1 MPHVPAPVS
10 TLSNTE
16 LRPVE
21 PDRPELNLDRIR
33 QEFPV
38 VHHCT
43 YLNHSAVGT
52 LPMRAREAVRAYV
65 EDYSEHAASNYRDWE
80 AAIETARSRSAR
92 LINATPE
99 QIAFVKN
106 TTEGL
111 CFAANGIDWRS
122 GDNVVLNDLEFPSNV
137 YPWLNLARHGV
148 ETRMT
153 ESVDGRLTVDSIAE
167 RIDARTRAVSIS
179 HVEFGNGFRNDLAA
193 IGALCREKDICFVV
207 DAIQSLGQTPVDV
220 EEMSIDLLTADGHKW
235 LLSPEGIG
243 IFYCAPHLT
252 DRLRLYEVG
261 WNSVADAGN
270 YDAYDP
276 TPAPT
281 ARRFECG
288 SHNTLGI
295 YALGA
300 SLDLLLEVGIEAVR
314 ERLRLL
320 TDRLVDGL
328 RDAGYRVLSPR
339 GESEWS
345 GIVTFDSPV
354 HETEALHRTLR
365 SHQIIGARRGGGI
378 RISPHFYNTEEEV
391 LRVVDALPGH

>member
-1 MPHVPAPVS
+1 M
-10 TLSNTE
+10 
-16 LRPVE
+16 
-21 PDRPELNLDRIR
+21 NLDRIR

-43 YLNHSAVGT
+43 YLNHAAVGT
-52 LPMRAREAVRAYV
+52 LPGRALEAVRAYAA
-65 EDYSEHAASNYRDWE
+65 DFNEHAASNYRDWE
-80 AAIETARSRSAR
+80 AAIEATRSRSAR
-92 LINATPE
+92 LINAAPE

-111 CFAANGIDWRS
+111 CFAANGLDWH
-122 GDNVVLNDLEFPSNV
+122 GGGNVVLNDLEFPSNV
-137 YPWLNLARHGV
+137 YPWLNLAQHGV
-148 ETRMT
+148 EARMVK
-153 ESVDGRLTVDSIAE
+153 SVDGRLTVESIAD
-167 RIDARTRAVSIS
+167 RIDAGTRAVSIS
-179 HVEFGNGFRNDLAA
+179 HVEFGNGFRNDIAA
-193 IGALCREKDICFVV
+193 IGALCREKGVCFVV

-220 EEMSIDLLTADGHKW
+220 VDMSIDILTADGHKW
-235 LLSPEGIG
+235 LLGPEGIG
-243 IFYCAPHLT
+243 IFYCAPHMT
-252 DRLRLYEVG
+252 ERLRLYEVG

-270 YDAYDP
+270 YDVYDA

-295 YALGA
+295 HALGA
-300 SLDLLLEVGIEAVR
+300 SLDLLLEVGIEAIQ
-314 ERLRLL
+314 ERLRVL

-328 RDAGYRVLSPR
+328 RGAGYRVLSPR

-354 HETEALHRTLR
+354 HDTADLHRALR
-365 SHQIIGARRGGGI
+365 GRKIIGARRGGGI

-391 LRVVDALPGH
+391 LRVVEALPGH

>member
-1 MPHVPAPVS
+1 M
-10 TLSNTE
+10 
-16 LRPVE
+16 
-21 PDRPELNLDRIR
+21 NLDRIR

-38 VHHCT
+38 VRHCT
-43 YLNHSAVGT
+43 YLNHAAVGT
-52 LPMRAREAVRAYV
+52 LPGRAREAVQAYV
-65 EDYSEHAASNYRDWE
+65 ADFNEYAASHYPKWE
-80 AAIETARSRSAR
+80 AAIETTRARAAR
-92 LINATPE
+92 LINAASE

-111 CFAANGIDWRS
+111 CFAANGIDWRP

-137 YPWLNLARHGV
+137 YPWLNLSRHGV
-148 ETRMT
+148 ETRMV
-153 ESVDGRLTVDSIAE
+153 ESVDGRLPVDSIE
-167 RIDARTRAVSIS
+167 GKIDARTRVVSIS
-179 HVEFGNGFRNDLAA
+179 HVEYGNGFRNDIAA
-193 IGALCREKDICFVV
+193 IGAMCREKRVVFVV

-220 EEMSIDLLTADGHKW
+220 AEMGIDILTADGHKW

-243 IFYCAPHLT
+243 VFYCAPHLT
-252 DRLRLYEVG
+252 ERLRLYEVG

-295 YALGA
+295 HALGA
-300 SLDLLLEVGIEAVR
+300 SLDLLLEVGIEAVQG
-314 ERLRLL
+314 RLRLL
-320 TDRLVDGL
+320 TDRLAAAL
-328 RDAGYRVLSPR
+328 CDAGYRILSPR

-345 GIVTFDSPV
+345 GILTFNSPV

-391 LRVVDALPGH
+391 LRVVAALPGH

>member
-1 MPHVPAPVS
+1 M
-10 TLSNTE
+10 
-16 LRPVE
+16 
-21 PDRPELNLDRIR
+21 NLDRIR

-43 YLNHSAVGT
+43 YLNHAAVGT
-52 LPMRAREAVRAYV
+52 LPGRARAAVQAYV
-65 EDYSEHAASNYRDWE
+65 TDFNEYAASHYPDWE
-80 AAIETARSRSAR
+80 TAIDTARSRAAR
-92 LINATPE
+92 LINAAPD

-111 CFAANGIDWRS
+111 CFAANGIDWRP
-122 GDNVVLNDLEFPSNV
+122 GDNVILNDLEFPSNV
-137 YPWLNLARHGV
+137 YPWLNLSRLGV
-148 ETRMT
+148 ETRMV
-153 ESVDGRLTVDSIAE
+153 ESVDGRLPVESIGEKIDS
-167 RIDARTRAVSIS
+167 RTRVLSIS
-179 HVEFGNGFRNDLAA
+179 HVEYGNGFRNDIAA
-193 IGALCREKDICFVV
+193 IGALCREKRVVFVV

-220 EEMSIDLLTADGHKW
+220 AEMGIDILTADGHKW

-243 IFYCAPHLT
+243 IFYCAPHMM
-252 DRLRLYEVG
+252 DRLELYEVG
-261 WNSVADAGN
+261 WNSVVDAGN
-270 YDAYDP
+270 YDALDP

-295 YALGA
+295 HALGA
-300 SLDLLLEVGIEAVR
+300 SMELLLEVGIETVQ

-320 TDRLVDGL
+320 TDRLVESL
-328 RDAGYRVLSPR
+328 HEAGYRVVSPR

-391 LRVVDALPGH
+391 LRVVEALPGH

>member
-1 MPHVPAPVS
+1 M
-10 TLSNTE
+10 
-16 LRPVE
+16 
-21 PDRPELNLDRIR
+21 NLDRIR

-38 VHHCT
+38 VQNCT
-43 YLNHSAVGT
+43 YLNHAAVGT
-52 LPMRAREAVRAYV
+52 LPARARDAVRAYV
-65 EDYSEHAASNYRDWE
+65 ADFNEYAASHYRNWE
-80 AAIETARSRSAR
+80 AAIETTRSRSAR

-137 YPWLNLARHGV
+137 FPWLNLTRNGV
-148 ETRMT
+148 ETRMVK
-153 ESVDGRLTVDSIAE
+153 SVEGRLSVDSIAE
-167 RIDARTRAVSIS
+167 MIDARTRVVSIS
-179 HVEFGNGFRNDLAA
+179 HVEYGNGFRNDIAA
-193 IGALCREKDICFVV
+193 IGALCRERGVCFVV

-220 EEMSIDLLTADGHKW
+220 AEMSIDILTADGHKW

-243 IFYCAPHLT
+243 IFYCAPHMT
-252 DRLRLYEVG
+252 ERLRLYEVG

-288 SHNTLGI
+288 SHKTLGI
-295 YALGA
+295 HALGA
-300 SLDLLLEVGIEAVR
+300 SLDLLLEVGIETVQK
-314 ERLRLL
+314 RLRAL
-320 TDRLVDGL
+320 TDLLVDAL
-328 RDAGYRVLSPR
+328 RDTGYRVLSPR

-345 GIVTFDSPV
+345 GIVTFNSTV
-354 HETEALHRTLR
+354 HESEDLHRTLR
-365 SHQIIGARRGGGI
+365 SRQIIGARRGGGI

-391 LRVVDALPGH
+391 LRVVEALPGH

>member
-1 MPHVPAPVS
+1 M
-10 TLSNTE
+10 
-16 LRPVE
+16 
-21 PDRPELNLDRIR
+21 NLDRIR

-43 YLNHSAVGT
+43 YLNHAAVGT
-52 LPMRAREAVRAYV
+52 LPARAYEAVRAYAA
-65 EDYSEHAASNYRDWE
+65 DFSEYAASNYRDWE
-80 AAIETARSRSAR
+80 SAIETTRSRSAR
-92 LINATPE
+92 LINADSR

-111 CFAANGIDWRS
+111 CFAANGIDWRR

-137 YPWLNLARHGV
+137 YPWLNLSREGV
-148 ETRMT
+148 ETRMVK
-153 ESVDGRLTVDSIAE
+153 SVDGRLTVDAISD
-167 RIDARTRAVSIS
+167 RIDSRTRAVSIS
-179 HVEFGNGFRNDLAA
+179 HVEYGNGFRNDIAA
-193 IGALCREKDICFVV
+193 IGALCRQEGVCFVV

-220 EEMSIDLLTADGHKW
+220 DAMNIDILTADGHKW

-243 IFYCAPHLT
+243 IFYCAPHMT
-252 DRLRLYEVG
+252 ERLRLYEVG

-270 YDAYDP
+270 YDVYDP

-295 YALGA
+295 HALGA
-300 SLDLLLEVGIEAVR
+300 SLELLLEVGIDVVQ

-320 TDRLVDGL
+320 TDRLAEAL

-354 HETEALHRTLR
+354 HETEDLHRTLR

-391 LRVVDALPGH
+391 LRVTDALPGH

>member
-1 MPHVPAPVS
+1 M
-10 TLSNTE
+10 
-16 LRPVE
+16 
-21 PDRPELNLDRIR
+21 NLDRIR

-38 VHHCT
+38 VQHCT
-43 YLNHSAVGT
+43 YLNHAAVGT
-52 LPMRAREAVRAYV
+52 LPTRARDAVRDYV
-65 EDYSEHAASNYRDWE
+65 ADFNEHAASNYRDWE
-80 AAIETARSRSAR
+80 AAIETTRSRSAR
-92 LINATPE
+92 LINASSE

-137 YPWLNLARHGV
+137 YPWLNLAQHGV
-148 ETRMT
+148 ESRMV
-153 ESVDGRLTVDSIAE
+153 ESVDGRLTVDSITD

-179 HVEFGNGFRNDLAA
+179 HVEFGNGFRNDLAT
-193 IGALCREKDICFVV
+193 IGALCRESGVVFVV
-207 DAIQSLGQTPVDV
+207 DAIQSLGQTPVNV

-243 IFYCAPHLT
+243 VFYCAPHLT
-252 DRLRLYEVG
+252 EQLRLYEAG
-261 WNSVADAGN
+261 WNSVVDAGN

-295 YALGA
+295 HAMGA
-300 SLDLLLEVGIEAVR
+300 SLELLLEVGVEAVQG
-314 ERLRLL
+314 RLRLL

>member
-1 MPHVPAPVS
+1 M
-10 TLSNTE
+10 
-16 LRPVE
+16 
-21 PDRPELNLDRIR
+21 NLDRIR

-43 YLNHSAVGT
+43 YLNHAAVGT
-52 LPMRAREAVRAYV
+52 LPGRARAAVQAYV
-65 EDYSEHAASNYRDWE
+65 TDFNEYAASHYPDWE
-80 AAIETARSRSAR
+80 AAIDTTRSRAAR
-92 LINATPE
+92 LINAAAD

-111 CFAANGIDWRS
+111 CFAANGMDWRP

-148 ETRMT
+148 ETRMV
-153 ESVDGRLTVDSIAE
+153 ESVDGRLPVESIGEKIDSK
-167 RIDARTRAVSIS
+167 TRVVSIS
-179 HVEFGNGFRNDLAA
+179 HVEYGNGFRNDIAA
-193 IGALCREKDICFVV
+193 IGALCREKHVVFVV

-220 EEMSIDLLTADGHKW
+220 AEMGIDILTADGHKW
-235 LLSPEGIG
+235 LLGPEGIG
-243 IFYCAPHLT
+243 IFYCAPHMT
-252 DRLRLYEVG
+252 DRLELYEVG

-270 YDAYDP
+270 YDSFDP

-295 YALGA
+295 HALGA
-300 SLDLLLEVGIEAVR
+300 SLDLLLEVGIEAVQG
-314 ERLRLL
+314 RLRLL
-320 TDRLVDGL
+320 TDRLVESL
-328 RDAGYRVLSPR
+328 REAGYRVLSPR

-354 HETEALHRTLR
+354 HETGALHRTLR

-391 LRVVDALPGH
+391 LRVVEVLPGH

>member
-1 MPHVPAPVS
+1 M
-10 TLSNTE
+10 
-16 LRPVE
+16 
-21 PDRPELNLDRIR
+21 NLDRIR

-43 YLNHSAVGT
+43 YLNHAAVGT
-52 LPMRAREAVRAYV
+52 LPTRARQAVRAYV
-65 EDYSEHAASNYRDWE
+65 EDFNEHAASNYRDWE
-80 AAIETARSRSAR
+80 AAIETTRSRAAR
-92 LINATPE
+92 LINAAPE
-99 QIAFVKN
+99 QVAFVKN

-122 GDNVVLNDLEFPSNV
+122 GDNVLLNDLEFPSNV
-137 YPWLNLARHGV
+137 YPWLNLARDGV
-148 ETRMT
+148 ETRMVA
-153 ESVDGRLTVDSIAE
+153 SVDGRLTAESIAE

-193 IGALCREKDICFVV
+193 IGALCRERGVVFVV

-220 EEMSIDLLTADGHKW
+220 EEMGIDILTADGHKW

-252 DRLRLYEVG
+252 ERLRLYETG

-295 YALGA
+295 HALGA
-300 SLDLLLEVGIEAVR
+300 SLDLLLEVGIETVQG
-314 ERLRLL
+314 RLRLL
-320 TDRLVDGL
+320 TDRLVGAL
-328 RDAGYRVLSPR
+328 CDAGYRVLSPR
-339 GESEWS
+339 GASEWS
-345 GIVTFDSPV
+345 GIVTFDSPL
-354 HETEALHRTLR
+354 HETEVLHRTLR
-365 SHQIIGARRGGGI
+365 SRQIIGARRGGGI

>member
-1 MPHVPAPVS
+1 M
-10 TLSNTE
+10 
-16 LRPVE
+16 
-21 PDRPELNLDRIR
+21 
-33 QEFPV
+33 
-38 VHHCT
+38 
-43 YLNHSAVGT
+43 
-52 LPMRAREAVRAYV
+52 
-65 EDYSEHAASNYRDWE
+65 
-80 AAIETARSRSAR
+80 
-92 LINATPE
+92 
-99 QIAFVKN
+99 VK
-106 TTEGL
+106 
-111 CFAANGIDWRS
+111 
-122 GDNVVLNDLEFPSNV
+122 
-137 YPWLNLARHGV
+137 
-148 ETRMT
+148 
-153 ESVDGRLTVDSIAE
+153 SVDGRLTVGSIAE
-167 RIDARTRAVSIS
+167 EIDSRTRAVSIS

-193 IGALCREKDICFVV
+193 IGALCCEKGICFVV

-243 IFYCAPHLT
+243 IFYCAPHMT
-252 DRLRLYEVG
+252 ERLRLYEVG

-295 YALGA
+295 HALGA
-300 SLDLLLEVGIEAVR
+300 SLDLLLEVGIEVVQ

-328 RDAGYRVLSPR
+328 RNADYRVLSPR
-339 GESEWS
+339 GASEWS
-345 GIVTFDSPV
+345 GIVTFDSPL
-354 HETEALHRTLR
+354 HETEALHRMLR

>member
-1 MPHVPAPVS
+1 M
-10 TLSNTE
+10 
-16 LRPVE
+16 
-21 PDRPELNLDRIR
+21 NLDRIR
-33 QEFPV
+33 LEFPV
-38 VHHCT
+38 VQRCT
-43 YLNHSAVGT
+43 YLNHAAVGT
-52 LPMRAREAVRAYV
+52 LPTRAREAVRAYV
-65 EDYSEHAASNYRDWE
+65 EDFNEHAASNYRDWE
-80 AAIETARSRSAR
+80 AAIETARSRAAR

-137 YPWLNLARHGV
+137 YPWLNLAQYGV
-148 ETRMT
+148 ETRMV

-167 RIDARTRAVSIS
+167 RIDGRTRAVSIS

-193 IGALCREKDICFVV
+193 IGALCREQDVCFVV

-252 DRLRLYEVG
+252 DRLRLYETG

-295 YALGA
+295 HALGA
-300 SLDLLLEVGIEAVR
+300 SLDLLLEVGIEAVQ

-339 GESEWS
+339 GASEWS

-365 SHQIIGARRGGGI
+365 SHRIIGARRGGGI

>member
-1 MPHVPAPVS
+1 M
-10 TLSNTE
+10 
-16 LRPVE
+16 
-21 PDRPELNLDRIR
+21 NLDRIR

-43 YLNHSAVGT
+43 YLNHAAVGT
-52 LPMRAREAVRAYV
+52 LPGRARAAVQAYV
-65 EDYSEHAASNYRDWE
+65 TDFNEYAASHYPDWE
-80 AAIETARSRSAR
+80 TAIDTARSRAAR
-92 LINATPE
+92 LINAAPD

-111 CFAANGIDWRS
+111 CFAANGIDWRP
-122 GDNVVLNDLEFPSNV
+122 GDNVILNDLEFPSNV
-137 YPWLNLARHGV
+137 YPWLNLSRLGV
-148 ETRMT
+148 ETRMV
-153 ESVDGRLTVDSIAE
+153 ESVDGRLPVESIGEKIDS
-167 RIDARTRAVSIS
+167 RTRVLSIS
-179 HVEFGNGFRNDLAA
+179 HVEYGNGFRNDIAA
-193 IGALCREKDICFVV
+193 IGALCREKRVVFVV

-220 EEMSIDLLTADGHKW
+220 AEMGIDILTADGHKW

-243 IFYCAPHLT
+243 IFYCAPHMT
-252 DRLRLYEVG
+252 DRLKLYEVG

-270 YDAYDP
+270 YDSLDP

-295 YALGA
+295 HALGA
-300 SLDLLLEVGIEAVR
+300 SLELLLEVGIETVQG
-314 ERLRLL
+314 RLRLL
-320 TDRLVDGL
+320 TDRLVESL
-328 RDAGYRVLSPR
+328 HEAGYRVLSPR

-391 LRVVDALPGH
+391 LRVVEVLPGH

>member
-1 MPHVPAPVS
+1 M
-10 TLSNTE
+10 
-16 LRPVE
+16 
-21 PDRPELNLDRIR
+21 NLDRIR

-38 VHHCT
+38 VQHCT
-43 YLNHSAVGT
+43 YLNHAAVGT
-52 LPMRAREAVRAYV
+52 LPTRARDAVRDYV
-65 EDYSEHAASNYRDWE
+65 ADFNEHAASNYRDWE
-80 AAIETARSRSAR
+80 AAIETTRSRSAR
-92 LINATPE
+92 LINASSE

-137 YPWLNLARHGV
+137 YPWLNLARSGV
-148 ETRMT
+148 ETRMV
-153 ESVDGRLTVDSIAE
+153 ESVDGRLTVDSIAD

-179 HVEFGNGFRNDLAA
+179 HVEFGNGFRNDLAT
-193 IGALCREKDICFVV
+193 IGALCRESGVVFVV
-207 DAIQSLGQTPVDV
+207 DAIQSLGQTPVNV

-243 IFYCAPHLT
+243 VFYCAPHLT
-252 DRLRLYEVG
+252 EQLRIYEAG
-261 WNSVADAGN
+261 WNSVVDAGN

-295 YALGA
+295 HAMGA
-300 SLDLLLEVGIEAVR
+300 SLELLLEVGVEAVQG
-314 ERLRLL
+314 RLRLL